1 VNSHGTPE
9 LSILIVNWNTR
20 DLLRACLSSI
30 RQNVSLTHEVIVVD
44 NASQDGSHAMIE
56 SEFPEVVLI
65 ANDFN
70 AGFAGGNNQAYQ
82 KARGEWIWLLN
93 PDTEVLP
100 DAAEKLIEFLKAN
113 AQGGAVASA
122 LIDARDGHIQ
132 RSCRTFPTP
141 GALWAQG
148 SSLARKYPRSQ
159 RFGFYKMGHW
169 NMKTAREVDQPMA
182 SSFLIRRDAVE
193 SIGELFDEQFPIF
206 FNDVD
211 LCWRLKKAGWQIWYL
226 PEAKV
231 IHWGGAGTSQV
242 RPQMIEESHRSLRRF
257 YEKHYKSQI
266 APPLYW
272 ATIGL
277 AEVTGWLRVKR
288 AKINHKN
295 EKAQREE

>member
-1 VNSHGTPE
+1 MTAPE

-30 RQNVSLTHEVIVVD
+30 RQNVTIAHEAIVVD
-44 NASQDGSHAMIE
+44 NDSQDGSAAMVAQ
-56 SEFPEVVLI
+56 EFPEVVLI
-65 ANDFN
+65 ANNFN

-82 KARGEWIWLLN
+82 KARADWIWLLN
-93 PDTEVLP
+93 PDTEILP
-100 DAAEKLIEFLKAN
+100 GAAERLIEFLEVDN
-113 AQGGAVASA
+113 RRGAVASA
-122 LIDARDGHIQ
+122 LIDAREGHIQ

-141 GALWAQG
+141 AALWAQG
-148 SSLARKYPRSQ
+148 SGLARKYPRSR

-182 SSFLIRRDAVE
+182 SSFLMRRQAIQ

-226 PEAKV
+226 PEAQV

-257 YEKHYKSQI
+257 YEKHYRERI
-266 APPLYW
+266 ASPLYG
-272 ATIGL
+272 ATLTL
-277 AEVTGWLRVKR
+277 AEVTGWLRIKR
-288 AKINHKN
+288 AEIGHKK
-295 EKAQREE
+295 KAQRE

>member
-1 VNSHGTPE
+1 VNSHGIPE

-30 RQNVSLTHEVIVVD
+30 RQNVSVTHEVIVVD
-44 NASQDGSHAMIE
+44 NASQDGSRAMIE
-56 SEFPEVVLI
+56 SEFPEVVSI
-65 ANDFN
+65 ANNLN

-82 KARGEWIWLLN
+82 KACGEWIWLLN

-100 DAAEKLIEFLKAN
+100 GAAEKLIEFLKAD
-113 AQGGAVASA
+113 AKRGAVASA

-148 SSLARKYPRSQ
+148 SGLARKYPRSR

-169 NMKTAREVDQPMA
+169 DMKTAREVDQPMA
-182 SSFLIRRDAVE
+182 SSFLIRRDAIE

-211 LCWRLKKAGWQIWYL
+211 LCWRLKKVGWQIWYL

-257 YEKHYKSQI
+257 YEKHYKNQT
-266 APPLYW
+266 APPLFW
-272 ATIGL
+272 ATMVL
-277 AEVTGWLRVKR
+277 AKVMGWLRVIQ
-288 AKINHKN
+288 AKHKTQH
-295 EKAQREE
+295 KS

>member
-1 VNSHGTPE
+1 M
-9 LSILIVNWNTR
+9 LSV
-20 DLLRACLSSI
+20 A
-30 RQNVSLTHEVIVVD
+30 HEIIVVD
-44 NASQDGSHAMIE
+44 NDSHDGSAAMVE
-56 SEFPEVVLI
+56 SEFPEAVFI

-70 AGFAGGNNQAYQ
+70 AGFALGNNQAYE

-100 DAAEKLIEFLKAN
+100 GAAEKLIEFLKSDARR
-113 AQGGAVASA
+113 GAVASA

-141 GALWAQG
+141 AALWAQG
-148 SSLARKYPRSQ
+148 SGLASFYPRSR

-182 SSFLIRRDAVE
+182 SSFLMRRAAIE

-226 PEAKV
+226 PDSQV
-231 IHWGGAGTSQV
+231 IHHGGAGTSQV

-257 YEKHYKSQI
+257 YEKQYRGKIS
-266 APPLYW
+266 PPLYW
-272 ATIGL
+272 ATVWL
-277 AEVTGWLRVKR
+277 AEITGWIRKKR
-288 AKINHKN
+288 AGENGK
-295 EKAQREE
+295 RL

>member
-1 VNSHGTPE
+1 M

-30 RQNVSLTHEVIVVD
+30 RQNVLMPHEIIVVD
-44 NASQDGSHAMIE
+44 NDSQDNSAAMIE
-56 SEFPEVVLI
+56 EEFPEALLI
-65 ANDFN
+65 ANNFN

-100 DAAEKLIEFLKAN
+100 GAAEKLIEFLN
-113 AQGGAVASA
+113 ADARRGAAASA
-122 LIDARDGHIQ
+122 LIDARHGHIQ

-141 GALWAQG
+141 AALWAQG
-148 SSLARKYPRSQ
+148 SGLARKYPRSR
-159 RFGFYKMGHW
+159 RFGFYKMGGW
-169 NMKTAREVDQPMA
+169 NMKSAREVDQPMA
-182 SSFLIRRDAVE
+182 SSFLIKRAAIE

-211 LCWRLKKAGWQIWYL
+211 LCWRLKKADWQIWYL

-231 IHWGGAGTSQV
+231 VHWGGAGTSQV

-257 YEKHYKSQI
+257 YEKHYKKEI
-266 APPLYW
+266 APPLYR
-272 ATIGL
+272 ATLGL

-288 AKINHKN
+288 AKIKHKST
-295 EKAQREE
+295 KAQRD